1 MKILCIVGTRPE
13 AVKLAPVIRALRA
26 DPAPADVR
34 VCLTAQHRDL
44 VDDVLRHFTIR
55 ADIDLDVMRPD
66 QSLPD
71 LTAALFRGLD
81 DLIARERPDCVVVQ
95 GDTTSAMTA
104 AMVGHARGASVAHVE
119 AGLRTFDSSDPFPEE
134 INRTLI
140 ARASTLHCAPTETAL
155 ANLIAEGVAADA
167 IHVTGNTGIDALQW
181 TLQQAP
187 AATRASTPSSSG
199 ARTIL
204 VTLHRREAFGAPL
217 DGMCAAI
224 AEIAQRAAGRARFV
238 WPVHPNPNVSAPVR
252 RRLNGVPHVQLIDPL
267 PYPDAVALLATCD
280 IVLTDSG
287 GLQEEAPA
295 LGKPVLVMRERTE
308 RPEGIA
314 AGVAE
319 LVGRD
324 PARIIAA
331 TMRLLDDA
339 AAYARMATQ
348 ASPYG
353 DGHAGERIAALLHG
367 RPASSGGSARHIR
380 SITETTA

>member
-1 MKILCIVGTRPE
+1 MTILCIVGTRPE
-13 AVKLAPVIRALRA
+13 AIKLAPVIRALRA
-26 DPAPADVR
+26 DPASADVR

-44 VDDVLRHFTIR
+44 VDDVLRHFAIN
-55 ADIDLDVMRPD
+55 ADLDLDVMRPD
-66 QSLPD
+66 QSLPE
-71 LTAALFRGLD
+71 LTSSLFRSLD
-81 DLIARERPDCVVVQ
+81 HAIARERPDWIVVQ
-95 GDTTSAMTA
+95 GDTTSAMA
-104 AMVGHARGASVAHVE
+104 AAIVGHGRGASVAHVE

-140 ARASTLHCAPTETAL
+140 ARASTLHCAPTETSR

-167 IHVTGNTGIDALQW
+167 IYVTGNPGIDALHW
-181 TLQQAP
+181 TLRQTAAVKPPVKP
-187 AATRASTPSSSG
+187 AGPT

-224 AEIAQRAAGRARFV
+224 ADIAQRAAGRARIV

-252 RRLNGVPHVQLIDPL
+252 SRLTGVPHVHVIDPL

-280 IVLTDSG
+280 LVLTDSG

-295 LGKPVLVMRERTE
+295 LGKPVLVLRERTE
-308 RPEGIA
+308 RPEGVLAGTA
-314 AGVAE
+314 A

-331 TMRLLDDA
+331 TMQLLDDD
-339 AAYARMATQ
+339 AAYARMANQ
-348 ASPYG
+348 VSPYG
-353 DGHAGERIAALLHG
+353 DGHSGERIAALLLG
-367 RPASSGGSARHIR
+367 RPALTG
-380 SITETTA
+380 TTA